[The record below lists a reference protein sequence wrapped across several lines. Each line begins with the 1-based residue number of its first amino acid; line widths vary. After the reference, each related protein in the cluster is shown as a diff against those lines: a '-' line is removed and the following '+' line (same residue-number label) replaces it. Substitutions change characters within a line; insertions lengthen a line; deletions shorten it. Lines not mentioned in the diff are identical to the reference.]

1 MKSAEIRQR
10 FLDFFEKKSH
20 TIVPS
25 APMVI
30 KGDPTLMFTNA
41 GMNQFKDII
50 LGNVRPKATRV
61 ADSQKCLRVSGKHND
76 LEEVGHDTYH
86 HTMFEMLG
94 NWSFG
99 DYFKKEAIAYAWEF
113 LTGEMGLDKD
123 RLYATVFEGSK
134 DDHLEE
140 DKEALEYWKLYLPED
155 RILYGNKK
163 DNFWEMGDM
172 GPCGPCSEIHIDL
185 RPEAE
190 RVLKPGR
197 ELVNK
202 DNPLVIEIWNLVFM
216 QYNRKADGS
225 LENLPSHHVDTG
237 MGFERLCMAVQG
249 KTSNY
254 DTDVFTPIIGEI
266 ARLSGKEYG
275 KDAAAD
281 VAMRV
286 IADHLRT
293 IAFSIT
299 DGQLPSNVKAGYVI
313 RRILRRAVRYAY
325 TFLDQKD
332 AFMYKL
338 VPVLI
343 EVMGQHYPE
352 LSSQRVLIERVIQE
366 EENAFLRTLDK
377 GIKLLD
383 KIIEKTKA
391 EDFLTVP
398 GNVAFELY
406 DTYGFPLDL
415 TELIL
420 KENGLVVN
428 RREFKAEMEAQ
439 KERSRSAAAVNTDDW
454 VELIADDT
462 QEFVGYDYTETEVQI
477 TRYRRVSTKGKT
489 LYQLV
494 FNITPFYGESGGQV
508 GDRGWLISETEKIN
522 VLDTHKENGLTV
534 HITDRLP
541 EDLTQVFT
549 AKVDLDKRVATE
561 NNHTST
567 HLLHYALR
575 KVLGTHVEQKGSYVS
590 DEYLRFD
597 FSHFQKVTDE
607 ELEKVAAIV
616 NQEIRK
622 NYPLEESRAVPIGQA
637 KKMGAMAIFGEKYG
651 DLVRVVKFGE
661 SVELCGGTHAHATG
675 QIGFFKIISES
686 SVSAGVR
693 RIEAITA
700 AKAEEYILNYF
711 KMMKE
716 IDSMFKSNR
725 GVLENVRE
733 LLNENE
739 GLKKDVEKFTQE
751 SLRIMKEGW
760 KNEKRVIRDINMIV
774 KTVMMPPANVK
785 DIAFQL
791 KGELSEFAGVV
802 IEKLSFRKGELQG
815 MSRSNGGYTRLEFLI
830 PSRGLIGYRGEFMTD
845 TKGNGI
851 LNTIFDSYGPYKGD
865 IAYRQTGSLIAF
877 EAGETITYGLFNA
890 QERGT
895 LFLGPGE
902 QVYQGMVVGEN
913 PKGGDIELNV
923 CKRKQMTN
931 TRASGS
937 DEALKLVPH
946 KVLSLEQALDFI
958 ENDELVEVTPKNIR
972 IRKKILDPKQR
983 MRANKK

>member
-1 MKSAEIRQR
+1 MKSAEIRQK

-20 TIVPS
+20 MIVPS

-113 LTGEMGLDKD
+113 LTEEMKLDKE

-134 DDHLEE
+134 EDHL
-140 DKEALEYWKLYLPED
+140 DTDTEALTFWSDYLPRE
-155 RILYGNKK
+155 RILFGNKK

-185 RPEAE
+185 RPEEE
-190 RVLKPGR
+190 RKLKPGC

-202 DNPLVIEIWNLVFM
+202 DHPLVIEIWNLVFM

-225 LENLPSHHVDTG
+225 LENLPNHHVDTG

-249 KTSNY
+249 KRSNY
-254 DTDVFTPIIGEI
+254 DTDVFTPILEEI
-266 ARLSGKEYG
+266 SELSGIRYG
-275 KDAAAD
+275 KDEKAD
-281 VAMRV
+281 IAMRV
-286 IADHLRT
+286 VADHLRT

-325 TFLDQKD
+325 TFLGQKE
-332 AFMYKL
+332 AFMFRL

-352 LSSQRVLIERVIQE
+352 LSNQRVLIERVIQE
-366 EENAFLRTLDK
+366 EEQAFFKTLDK

-383 KIIEKTKA
+383 RIIAKTKE
-391 EDFLTVP
+391 EDYVTVP

-420 KENGLVVN
+420 RENGLVVN

-439 KERSRSAAAVNTDDW
+439 KERSRSAAAVDTDDW

-462 QEFVGYDYTETEVQI
+462 QEFVGYDYTETEVRI
-477 TRYRRVSTKGKT
+477 ARYRRIITKGKT
-489 LYQLV
+489 FYQLV
-494 FNITPFYGESGGQV
+494 FNITPFYGEGGGQV
-508 GDRGWLISETEKIN
+508 GDSGYLISDVEKIRII
-522 VLDTHKENGLTV
+522 DTQKENGLTV
-534 HITDRLP
+534 HITDKLP
-541 EDLTQVFT
+541 GDLTQTFT
-549 AKVDLDKRVATE
+549 ARVDTDRRTAIA
-561 NNHTST
+561 NNHTAT
-567 HLLHYALR
+567 HLLHHALR
-575 KVLGTHVEQKGSYVS
+575 EVLGTHVEQKGSFVS
-590 DEYLRFD
+590 DDYLRFD
-597 FSHFQKVTDE
+597 FSHFQKVTNE
-607 ELEKVAAIV
+607 ELDKVAAIV
-616 NQEIRK
+616 NRRIRE
-622 NYPLEESRAVPIGQA
+622 NSLLEENRSVPIGEA

-675 QIGFFKIISES
+675 QLGFFKIVSES
-686 SVSAGVR
+686 SVAAGIR

-700 AKAEEYILNYF
+700 AKAEEYILNHF
-711 KMMKE
+711 HMFNE
-716 IDSMFKSNR
+716 VENMFKSNR
-725 GVLENVRE
+725 GVLENIRS
-733 LLNENE
+733 LLEENVE
-739 GLKKDVEKFTQE
+739 LKKDIEKFENE
-751 SLRIMKEGW
+751 SLKIA
-760 KNEKRVIRDINMIV
+760 KNGLKNSKRVVRDIHFISKNLSFPS
-774 KTVMMPPANVK
+774 TRVK
-785 DIAFQL
+785 DLAFQL
-791 KGELSEFAGVV
+791 KGEVDRLVLIIGGVYNGKPHLTVMISESLVKEYDLHAGQIV
-802 IEKLSFRKGELQG
+802 K
-815 MSRSNGGYTRLEFLI
+815 
-830 PSRGLIGYRGEFMTD
+830 D
-845 TKGNGI
+845 
-851 LNTIFDSYGPYKGD
+851 
-865 IAYRQTGSLIAF
+865 A
-877 EAGETITYGLFNA
+877 A
-890 QERGT
+890 QE
-895 LFLGPGE
+895 
-902 QVYQGMVVGEN
+902 M
-913 PKGGDIELNV
+913 KGGGGG
-923 CKRKQMTN
+923 QPFFAT
-931 TRASGS
+931 AGGS
-937 DEALKLVPH
+937 DP
-946 KVLSLEQALDFI
+946 DG
-958 ENDELVEVTPKNIR
+958 VEHAIQR
-972 IRKKILDPKQR
+972 AERLILDKI
-983 MRANKK
+983 KVDLV

>member
-1 MKSAEIRQR
+1 MNSAEIRQK
-10 FLDFFEKKSH
+10 FLDFFAGKGH
-20 TIVPS
+20 AIVPS

-50 LGNVRPKATRV
+50 LGNVRPKHTRV

-113 LTGEMGLDKD
+113 LTEVMGLDKN
-123 RLYATVFEGSK
+123 RLYATVFEGNAEDK
-134 DDHLEE
+134 LVA
-140 DKEALEYWKLYLPED
+140 DKEALEYWKQYLPEE
-155 RILYGNKK
+155 RILFGNKK

-185 RPEAE
+185 RPDYE
-190 RVLKPGR
+190 RQQKPGQ

-254 DTDVFTPIIGEI
+254 DTDVFMPIINEI
-266 ARLSGKEYG
+266 ARLSGKTYG
-275 KDAAAD
+275 KDEQAD

-286 IADHLRT
+286 VADHLRT

-325 TFLDQKD
+325 TFLEQKD
-332 AFMYKL
+332 AFIYRL

-343 EVMGQHYPE
+343 QVMGQHYPE
-352 LSSQRVLIERVIQE
+352 LKSQQVLIEKVIRE
-366 EENAFLRTLDK
+366 EENAFLHTLDK
-377 GIKLLD
+377 GIRLLD

-391 EDFLTVP
+391 ENYVTVP
-398 GNVAFELY
+398 GNIAFELY

-420 KENGLVVN
+420 REQGLVVN
-428 RREFKAEMEAQ
+428 RREFQAEMEAQ
-439 KERSRSAAAVNTDDW
+439 KERSRSAAAVNLDDW

-462 QEFVGYDYTETEVQI
+462 QEFVGYDYLETDVQI

-489 LYQLV
+489 LFQLV
-494 FNITPFYGESGGQV
+494 FNITPFYGEGGGQI
-508 GDRGWLISETEKIN
+508 GDRGELISPSETIPIIN
-522 VLDTHKENGLTV
+522 TQKENGLIV

-541 EDLTQVFT
+541 EDLTQTFT
-549 AKVDLDKRVATE
+549 ARVDAERRTAIA
-561 NNHTST
+561 NNHTTT
-567 HLLHYALR
+567 HLLHHALR
-575 KVLGTHVEQKGSYVS
+575 QVLGTHVEQKGSFVC

-597 FSHFQKVTDE
+597 FSHFQKVTE
-607 ELEKVAAIV
+607 AELEQVAALV
-616 NQEIRK
+616 NQQIMA
-622 NYPLEESRAVPIGQA
+622 NYPLEEKRGVPIAEA

-675 QIGFFKIISES
+675 QIGFFLVLSES

-700 AKAEEYILNYF
+700 VKAEEYVMNF
-711 KMMKE
+711 FRMKRE
-716 IDSMFKSNR
+716 MENMFKSNR
-725 GVLENVRE
+725 SLLENIKVM
-733 LLNENE
+733 LDENE
-739 GLKKDVEKFTQE
+739 GLRKDVERFE
-751 SLRIMKEGW
+751 NEGLQIAKKAL
-760 KNEKRVIRDINMIV
+760 KNNCRTVRDISYIAQVVNIS
-774 KTVMMPPANVK
+774 PAKAK
-785 DIAFQL
+785 DLAFQL
-791 KGELSEFAGVV
+791 KGECPNLILVLGGVFNLKPYLTVMINDNLVKEYGLHAGQIVKDAAQEMKGGGGGQPFFATAGGSNPDGVEKA
-802 IEKLSFRKGELQG
+802 IARAEKL
-815 MSRSNGGYTRLEFLI
+815 
-830 PSRGLIGYRGEFMTD
+830 
-845 TKGNGI
+845 
-851 LNTIFDSYGPYKGD
+851 
-865 IAYRQTGSLIAF
+865 IAEKIHA
-877 EAGETITYGLFNA
+877 
-890 QERGT
+890 
-895 LFLGPGE
+895 
-902 QVYQGMVVGEN
+902 
-913 PKGGDIELNV
+913 
-923 CKRKQMTN
+923 
-931 TRASGS
+931 
-937 DEALKLVPH
+937 
-946 KVLSLEQALDFI
+946 
-958 ENDELVEVTPKNIR
+958 ELV
-972 IRKKILDPKQR
+972 
-983 MRANKK
+983 